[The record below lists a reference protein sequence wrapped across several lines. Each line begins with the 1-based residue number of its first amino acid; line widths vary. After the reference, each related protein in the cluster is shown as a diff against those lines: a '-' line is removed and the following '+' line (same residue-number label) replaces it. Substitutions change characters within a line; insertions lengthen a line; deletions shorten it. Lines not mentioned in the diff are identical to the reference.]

1 MKVVINDANILI
13 DLVELDLLETF
24 SQLDFELYIT
34 DFVVNEINNYQKKA
48 IQKLNT
54 NQQLAILETTEV
66 SDYQAIQ
73 QLLDTNNG
81 LSFEDCSVWHYS
93 QKLKGILLTGD
104 GKLRKQALKSGLEVR
119 GIIYIFDELVK
130 AQLLSYLDAANKME
144 SLVQL
149 NNRLPKKEIE
159 KRIKAWRNNKP
170 IE

>member
-24 SQLDFELYIT
+24 SQLDFELYTT